1 MDIRKK
7 IIENIR
13 VLQES
18 IKEDIDF
25 YCIGTNILDPNVKRN
40 ARISNPYILMDE
52 DLLELHKKLLIGESK
67 GITQEAFNEI
77 ADLRPFLINSPKD
90 YTQDC
95 LHYLGDAAQKWW
107 WEKKFTEDCEKIE
120 RLLEESKVTEAF
132 EKYLSIE
139 TVRRYRETANEL
151 WDYIKE
157 VTQRIGKGFDNSC
170 EAEFLAII
178 ENFKFLLRLSKR
190 HHLKTEL

>member
-1 MDIRKK
+1 MDIKKK
-7 IIENIR
+7 IIEDIR

-52 DLLELHKKLLIGESK
+52 DLLELHKRLLIYRVESK
-67 GITQEAFNEI
+67 EVTQEAFNEI
-77 ADLRPFLINSPKD
+77 ADLRPYLINSPKD

-107 WEKKFTEDCEKIE
+107 WEKKFMEGYEKVMTLIDSE
-120 RLLEESKVTEAF
+120 KTSKAF
-132 EKYLSIE
+132 EVYLRFETVEIYRKIALELKEQYDSSYSEMEQELIGSGFLSI
-139 TVRRYRETANEL
+139 L
-151 WDYIKE
+151 
-157 VTQRIGKGFDNSC
+157 S
-170 EAEFLAII
+170 
-178 ENFKFLLRLSKR
+178 LSKK
-190 HHLKTEL
+190 HHLK